1 MNDYV
6 ARDKGVGNAV
16 IDGVGGDDISHT
28 KDHYDVVDEVI
39 HTTKLH
45 VHPYRVA

>member
-16 IDGVGGDDISHT
+16 IDDVGGDDISHT
-28 KDHYDVVDEVI
+28 KDHYNVVDEVI

-45 VHPYRVA
+45 VHPYGVA